1 MRVCVIGTGYVGLV
15 TGVCLSHIGHDVICI
30 DNNEEKVKLMQSGQS
45 PIYEPGLS
53 ELMQSSMQSGRLS
66 FSADLAGGVA
76 HGEILFIAVG
86 TPALPTGESD
96 TRYVEAVA
104 RGIGANLNGGYKV
117 IVNKSTVPIGSG
129 DWVRMIVLDGIA
141 ERQKVLVGAGGAAV
155 DTPPSIEADFD
166 VVSNPEFLR
175 EGSAVYDTF
184 NPDRIVL
191 GSNNP
196 KAIQMMQELYTPLV
210 ERKFSEDASLPPVP
224 IVVTDLSSAEMVK
237 YASNSFL
244 ATKISFINEVANIC
258 DRVGADVTQV
268 AQGIGLDSRIGAKFL
283 QAGIGWG
290 GSCFPKDVSALI
302 HTADDYG
309 YEAQLLK
316 AAVSVNQRQ
325 RLITLEKL
333 QQVLKILKGKTV
345 GLLGLTFKPDTD
357 DMRDAP
363 ALDLIEQLN
372 RLGAKVKAYDPIVSQ
387 SGMRH
392 GLSGVIVETDPE
404 RLADGCD
411 ALVLVTDWKKFKKL
425 DYAKMA
431 KLMNSP
437 ILIDGRNFLDQ
448 DQLEEAG
455 FRYMGIGR

>member
-15 TGVCLSHIGHDVICI
+15 TGVCLATIGHDVICV

-53 ELMQSSMQSGRLS
+53 ELMKSCIDDGRIR
-66 FSADLAGGVA
+66 FTADLGAGVS

-86 TPALPTGESD
+86 TPALPNGESD

-129 DWVRMIVLDGIA
+129 DWVRMIVLDGVA
-141 ERQKVLVGAGGAAV
+141 ERQASLVTAGSEPAAA
-155 DTPPSIEADFD
+155 DTKTDFD

-191 GSNNP
+191 GSNGAR
-196 KAIQMMQELYTPLV
+196 AIALMKELYAPIV
-210 ERKFSEDASLPPVP
+210 SRQFAEDKTAPTVPV
-224 IVVTDLSSAEMVK
+224 VVTDLSSAEMVK
-237 YASNSFL
+237 YASNAFL

-268 AQGIGLDSRIGAKFL
+268 AKGIGLDSRIGSKFL
-283 QAGIGWG
+283 QAGLGWG

-309 YEAQLLK
+309 YESQLLK
-316 AAVSVNQRQ
+316 AAVEVNRRQ
-325 RLITLEKL
+325 RLLVIEKL

-357 DMRDAP
+357 DLRDAP
-363 ALDLIEQLN
+363 ALDMIEQLT
-372 RLGAKVKAYDPIVSQ
+372 RLGAKVKAYDPIISQ
-387 SGMRH
+387 TGMRH
-392 GLSGVIVETDPE
+392 GLSNVIVETDPE

-411 ALVLVTDWKKFKKL
+411 ALVLVTDWEQFSNL
-425 DYAKMA
+425 DYAKMS
-431 KLMNSP
+431 KLMNNP
-437 ILIDGRNFLDQ
+437 VMVDGRNYLDREA
-448 DQLEEAG
+448 LEAIG
-455 FRYMGIGR
+455 FRYVGIGR

>member
-15 TGVCLSHIGHDVICI
+15 TGVCLSHIGHDVICV

-53 ELMQSSMQSGRLS
+53 ELMKSSIEAGRIS
-66 FSADLAGGVA
+66 FTTDLEAGVT

-104 RGIGANLNGGYKV
+104 KGIGAHLNGGYKV

-129 DWVRMIVLDGIA
+129 DWVRMIVMDGVA
-141 ERQKVLVGAGGAAV
+141 ERQSSLVSAGGGTATEPEVA
-155 DTPPSIEADFD
+155 FD

-196 KAIQMMQELYTPLV
+196 KAIAMMKELY
-210 ERKFSEDASLPPVP
+210 AP
-224 IVVTDLSSAEMVK
+224 IVSRQFAEDKSAPTVPVVTTDLSSAEMVK
-237 YASNSFL
+237 YASNAFL

-268 AQGIGLDSRIGAKFL
+268 AKGIGLDSRIGSKFL
-283 QAGIGWG
+283 QAGLGWG

-309 YEAQLLK
+309 YDAQLLK
-316 AAVSVNQRQ
+316 SAVTVNKRQ
-325 RLITLEKL
+325 RLIVIEKL

-357 DMRDAP
+357 DLRDAP
-363 ALDLIEQLN
+363 ALDMIEQLN
-372 RLGAKVKAYDPIVSQ
+372 RLGTKVKAYDPIISQ
-387 SGMRH
+387 SGMRY
-392 GLSGVIVETDPE
+392 GLSNVIVETDPE

-411 ALVLVTDWKKFKKL
+411 ALVLVTDWKQFKSL

-431 KLMNSP
+431 KLMVHP
-437 ILIDGRNFLDQ
+437 VMIDGRNFLDQ
-448 DQLEEAG
+448 EALESMG
-455 FRYMGIGR
+455 YNYVGIGR

>member
-15 TGVCLSHIGHDVICI
+15 TGVCLANIGHHVICI
-30 DNNEEKVKLMQSGQS
+30 DNNEEKVKLMKSGQS

-53 ELMQSSMQSGRLS
+53 ELMTSCIQSGTIE
-66 FSADLAGGVA
+66 FSTDLAAGVE
-76 HGEILFIAVG
+76 HGEVLFIAVG
-86 TPALPTGESD
+86 TPPLPTGESD

-104 RGIGANLNGGYKV
+104 RGIGSHLNGGYKV

-129 DWVRMIVLDGIA
+129 DWVRMLVLDGVR
-141 ERQKVLVGAGGAAV
+141 ERQAELVSAGGGTALAE
-155 DTPPSIEADFD
+155 PQAEFD

-196 KAIQMMQELYTPLV
+196 KAIAMMKELYAPIV
-210 ERKFSEDASLPPVP
+210 SRQFAEDKSAPTVPV
-224 IVVTDLSSAEMVK
+224 VVTDLSSAEMVK
-237 YASNSFL
+237 YASNAFL
-244 ATKISFINEVANIC
+244 ATKISFINEIANIC

-268 AQGIGLDSRIGAKFL
+268 AKGIGLDSRIGSKFL

-290 GSCFPKDVSALI
+290 GSCFPKDVAALI
-302 HTADDYG
+302 HTASDYG
-309 YEAQLLK
+309 YETQLLN
-316 AAVSVNQRQ
+316 AAVTVNKRQ
-325 RLITLEKL
+325 RLIALEKL

-363 ALDLIEQLN
+363 ALDLIEHLT
-372 RLGAKVKAYDPIVSQ
+372 RLGTKVKAYDPLVSQ
-387 SGMRH
+387 TGLRH
-392 GLSGVIVETDPE
+392 GLSNVLVETDPE

-411 ALVLVTDWKKFKKL
+411 ALVLVTDWAQFNTL
-425 DYAKMA
+425 DYTKMA
-431 KLMNSP
+431 KLMNNP
-437 ILIDGRNFLDQ
+437 VIIDGRNFLNRET
-448 DQLEEAG
+448 LESAG
-455 FRYMGIGR
+455 FLYVGVGR

>member
-15 TGVCLSHIGHDVICI
+15 TGACLAHVGHEVVCV
-30 DNNEEKVKLMQSGQS
+30 DNNEEKVKMMKAGRS
-45 PIYEPGLS
+45 PIFEPGLS
-53 ELMQSSMQSGRLS
+53 EIMEAAIAAGKIE
-66 FSADLAGGVA
+66 FTTDLAAGVT

-86 TPALPTGESD
+86 TPPLPTGESD

-104 RGIGANLNGGYKV
+104 RGIGNHLSDSYKV

-129 DWVRMIVLDGIA
+129 DWVRMIVMDGFTECHPAA
-141 ERQKVLVGAGGAAV
+141 EGVAPVAEPQ
-155 DTPPSIEADFD
+155 FD

-191 GSNNP
+191 GGNSEQ
-196 KAIQMMQELYTPLV
+196 AIGMMKELYAPIV
-210 ERKFSEDASLPPVP
+210 ERKFAEDASAAVVPV
-224 IVVTDLSSAEMVK
+224 VVTDLNSAEMIK
-237 YASNSFL
+237 YAANSFL

-268 AQGIGLDSRIGAKFL
+268 AQGIGLDSRIGGKFL

-290 GSCFPKDVSALI
+290 GSCFPKDVSALV

-316 AAVSVNQRQ
+316 AAVEVNNRQ
-325 RLITLEKL
+325 RLLALEKL
-333 QQVLKILKGKTV
+333 QHELKILKGKTI

-363 ALDLIEQLN
+363 SLILIENLN
-372 RLGAKVKAYDPIVSQ
+372 RLGAKVKAYDPLVSTT
-387 SGMRH
+387 
-392 GLSGVIVETDPE
+392 GLRDALTGVLVETDPE

-411 ALVLVTDWKKFKKL
+411 ALVLVTDWQQFKGL
-425 DYAKMA
+425 NYDRMA
-431 KLMNSP
+431 KSMISP
-437 ILIDGRNFLDQ
+437 VMIDGRNFLDRK
-448 DQLEEAG
+448 QLEAIG
-455 FRYMGIGR
+455 FRYVGIGR